1 MAGVLLTGASG
12 FVGSHVLP
20 ALLEAGHTVRALTR
34 DARAEESV
42 RGRLTDDLH
51 DRVTF
56 ARGDVT
62 GPDARGRLAGAMT
75 GLDTVVHLVA
85 IPRDFARG
93 RDLERVN
100 VGGTTAVLAA
110 MADAG
115 VRRIV
120 HLGGLG
126 VTDDPRLHFASSKAR
141 GEAAVASA
149 GLDHTI
155 LKPSILW
162 GERDGF
168 FNILAGLVRMSPGVV
183 PVPGRGDA
191 RFQPLWI
198 GDLARAVVRC
208 LEDPATIGRSFEL
221 GGPRVWTYREITE
234 EVARAMGKRRAI
246 VPVPVPLIALVARA
260 AELLRLR
267 FPVASDQLRQLRL
280 DNVGPL
286 DGVERAFGF
295 APRDMT
301 GNLGYLR
308 RRLRD
313 QEPTRASPGVVADP
327 GSRGS
332 S

>member
-1 MAGVLLTGASG
+1 MATVLLTGASG

-20 ALLEAGHTVRALTR
+20 ALLEHGHAVRALAR
-34 DARAEESV
+34 DARAEDAVLSRLPQSRGPSV
-42 RGRLTDDLH
+42 S
-51 DRVTF
+51 F

-62 GPDARGRLAGAMT
+62 GGAARQRLAEAMS
-75 GLDTVVHLVA
+75 GIDAVVHLVA
-85 IPRDFARG
+85 IPRDFTGG

-100 VGGTTAVLAA
+100 LGGTLAVLGA

-120 HLGGLG
+120 HLGGMG
-126 VTDDPRLHFASSKAR
+126 VADDPRLHFARSKAR
-141 GEAAVASA
+141 AEAAVAAS
-149 GLDHTI
+149 GLDWTI

-168 FNILAGLVRMSPGVV
+168 FNIIADLVRISPGIV
-183 PVPGRGDA
+183 PVPGRGTA

-198 GDLARAVVRC
+198 GDLARIVARC
-208 LEDPATIGRSFEL
+208 LEDPATIGGTYEV
-221 GGPRVWTYREITE
+221 GGPRVWTYREITA

-246 VPVPVPLIALVARA
+246 IPVPVPLIALVARVS
-260 AELLRLR
+260 ESIRLP

-286 DGVERAFGF
+286 DGVERVFGF
-295 APRDMT
+295 APRDMA
-301 GNLGYLR
+301 GNLGHLR

-313 QEPTRASPGVVADP
+313 QEPDGAPMAKRCFSP
-327 GSRGS
+327 RM
-332 S
+332 